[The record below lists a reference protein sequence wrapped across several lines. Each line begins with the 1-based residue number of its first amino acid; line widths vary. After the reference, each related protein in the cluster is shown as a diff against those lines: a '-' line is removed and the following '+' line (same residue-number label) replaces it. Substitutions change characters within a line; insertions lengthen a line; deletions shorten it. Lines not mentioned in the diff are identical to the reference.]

1 MGMFDHL
8 PSAGQSSGGGIF
20 DHLPNAAP
28 LAGPRTFR
36 KDEDEDLYQKTL
48 TRIKDER
55 TKPRVPRSGYQ
66 EGTPEEEAVKEV
78 QQLRGREAEQKAF
91 DTSRTTGARIADTAT
106 FIPSSIV
113 RAATRGEYG
122 LGDLVGTVAPEAG
135 KALAEREANFARANQ
150 AGLEKMAAAG
160 EVAAGIPGLNTMGAP
175 LGGIGATLRTVANA
189 PMDSAPLA
197 RNIAR
202 TVRRNDRV
210 ADLQAFKD
218 SGVTPFGPAFTE
230 AGTAGVVKQLSDSP
244 VVGIP
249 VRNRLLQ
256 TIEETRDAGERIASQ
271 YGDAR
276 SFRDAGNVAER
287 GLGRFRDERI
297 DSVQVRGAPRPTPD
311 AELSQIARAP
321 ARETSLKTKGD
332 AVYERAWRGIP
343 EEMAQGRAK
352 KGDTRFLGG
361 MTNTQA
367 LLADISARNQR
378 MYAAT
383 RGGQPVDAKLSYPV
397 RGGVPGQIVEDIIEG
412 RWRGNLQSMRDVRS
426 NFRRLASGI
435 SDTERNTLTLSDMRR
450 IQSAMTSDMIGL
462 LERNV
467 KHYDDLG
474 DTGTAAKVRRSIHD
488 FRRADQFTRASAQR
502 LETIEKLYGAQ
513 SAESLGKSILSDAM
527 GGRKGGNLERLTA
540 LRRSLRDE
548 EWDDVASGV
557 IRELG
562 RPMGSVRGATEEAG
576 FSVNSFTTQWNN
588 MSPEGK
594 AVLFRNPQT
603 KELGTALDKFARV
616 ADRMANFEAMA
627 NTSRSGT
634 NMLGVTG
641 LASILTAAQQAITG
655 NFQTAGAA
663 ASVGGG
669 MYAFG
674 KFMTS
679 PAYVRWLT
687 RATELSSNP
696 NAAGQLRGHARALI
710 ELAAREED
718 IALQQLG
725 TAIGVALD
733 RQVDALAGAQRPG
746 LVPARRPGT
755 PRQP

>member
-8 PSAGQSSGGGIF
+8 PSAGASSGGGIF

-36 KDEDEDLYQKTL
+36 KDEDEDLYQQTL

-55 TKPRVPRSGYQ
+55 SKPRVPRSGYE
-66 EGTPEEEAVKEV
+66 EGTPEEEAIKEV
-78 QQLRGREAEQKAF
+78 QQLRGKAAEQKAF
-91 DTSRTTGARIADTAT
+91 DDSRTTGARVADAAT
-106 FIPSSIV
+106 FIPSALV
-113 RAATRGEYG
+113 RAVTRGQYGVGDVASG
-122 LGDLVGTVAPEAG
+122 LGFEEAG
-135 KALAEREANFARANQ
+135 NALAEREANFARANQ
-150 AGLEKMAAAG
+150 WGLEKLAAAG
-160 EVAAGIPGLNTMGAP
+160 EVAAGIPVLNTMGAP
-175 LGGIGATLRTVANA
+175 IGGIGATVRTIANQ
-189 PMDSAPLA
+189 PMAAVPLA
-197 RNIAR
+197 RATAR
-202 TVRRNDRV
+202 NVRRNERL
-210 ADLQAFKD
+210 ADLEAFKD
-218 SGVTPFGPAFTE
+218 SGVAPFGPAFTE
-230 AGTAGVVKQLSDSP
+230 AGTAGVVKQLSDAP
-244 VVGIP
+244 VVGGP
-249 VRNRLLQ
+249 VRNRLL
-256 TIEETRDAGERIASQ
+256 TAIEETRDAGERVASQ

-276 SFRDAGNVAER
+276 SFRDAGNVADR
-287 GLGRFRDERI
+287 ALNRFRDERI
-297 DSVQVRGAPRPTPD
+297 ERIQGRGSAAPTPD
-311 AELSQIARAP
+311 SELAQIARAP

-343 EEMAQGRAK
+343 EDMAQGRSK
-352 KGDTRFLGG
+352 KEDTRFLGG
-361 MTNTQA
+361 MTNTKT
-367 LLADISARNQR
+367 LLEDISARNQR

-383 RGGQPVDAKLSYPV
+383 RDGQPVDKKLSYPV

-450 IQSAMTSDMIGL
+450 IQSAMTQDMIGV

-467 KHYDDLG
+467 KHYEGIG
-474 DTGTAAKVRRSIHD
+474 DTATAARVRRSIHD
-488 FRRADQFTRASAQR
+488 FRRADQFTKASAGR

-513 SAESLGKSILSDAM
+513 SAESLGKSVLSDAM

-540 LRRSLRDE
+540 LRRSLRDD
-548 EWDDVASGV
+548 EWDDIASGV

-562 RPMGSVRGATEEAG
+562 RPMGSVRGAAEEAG

-594 AVLFRNPQT
+594 AVLFKNPRT
-603 KELGTALDKFARV
+603 KELGVALDKFARV
-616 ADRMANFEAMA
+616 ADRMANFEALA

-641 LASILTAAQQAITG
+641 LASILTAAQQALTG
-655 NFQTAGAA
+655 NLQTAGAA
-663 ASVGGG
+663 ASVGAG

-674 KFMTS
+674 RFMTS

-687 RATELSSNP
+687 RATELSANP
-696 NAAGQLRGHARALI
+696 NATGQLKGHARALI

-718 IALQQLG
+718 VALQQLG

-733 RQVDALAGAQRPG
+733 QQVDARARAQRPAAAPG
-746 LVPARRPGT
+746 RRLAP
-755 PRQP
+755 